1 MQPKKKKKQYKNIVF
16 FIRFLWLLILQTF
29 FFRTTKFYLFAF
41 FDIFVVFVV
50 SIRRLSFSSRMSK
63 NMIKYFLEKWNN

>member
-1 MQPKKKKKQYKNIVF
+1 MAAHFTNF
-16 FIRFLWLLILQTF
+16 FS
-29 FFRTTKFYLFAF
+29 RTTKFYLFAF